1 MILPIY
7 IYGSTV
13 LRQVTRDITP
23 DYPNLES
30 LMEDMWETLYYADGV
45 GLAAPQ
51 IGLSIRLFMVD
62 GSELSEDRP
71 ELKDFKR
78 TIINARLLESSEETI
93 TLQEGCLSV
102 PKLFADIERPTSVKL
117 AYLNERF
124 EPVEEWFHGM
134 AARMVQHE
142 YSHLEGELFTD
153 LATPIRKKCCKANCK
168 PLPKTS
174 KGFLQNKDC
183 SIMSVFTLTISGE
196 FTE

>member
-13 LRQVTRDITP
+13 LRQKTQDITP
-23 DYPNLES
+23 DYPNLEK
-30 LMEDMWETLYYADGV
+30 LMEDMWETLYFADGV

-78 TIINARLLESSEETI
+78 TIINARLLETSPETVVY
-93 TLQEGCLSV
+93 QEGCLSV
-102 PKLFADIERPTSVKL
+102 PKLFADIERPESVKL

-134 AARMVQHE
+134 ASRMVQHE

-153 LATPIRKKCCKANCK
+153 LATPIRKKMLQSKLQAIAK
-168 PLPKTS
+168 GQVKTFY
-174 KGFLQNKDC
+174 KTKIVL
-183 SIMSVFTLTISGE
+183 
-196 FTE
+196 